1 MLTLLSMGI
10 AERKEREKESLR
22 QEILDAAREIFV
34 AEGYDALSMRKVA
47 ERIEY
52 SPTTIYLYFRDKS
65 ELLREVCEEAFMRLG
80 EAVGNAW
87 KGSGTP
93 LEALRR
99 GVHAYIEFG
108 LSHPHHYEVA
118 FISPNKII
126 RAKGEYRF
134 EGSAGQRSFD
144 MLGNAVRKCMDAG
157 ELRADDPAKVAQTI
171 WAHIHGVTS
180 LLIMHGGFPFVD
192 RGELIESVVE
202 TTIRGLRE

>member
-1 MLTLLSMGI
+1 MGV
-10 AERKEREKESLR
+10 AERKEREKENLR

-34 AEGYDALSMRKVA
+34 TQGYDALSMRKVA

-65 ELLREVCEEAFMRLG
+65 ELLREVVEEAFTRLG
-80 EAVGNAW
+80 ESIANAW
-87 KGSGTP
+87 SGAATP
-93 LEALRR
+93 LDALRR

-118 FISPNKII
+118 FITPNKIV
-126 RAKGEYRF
+126 RSDDYRF
-134 EGSAGQRSFD
+134 EGSAGQRAFD
-144 MLGNAVRKCMDAG
+144 MLGGAVRKCIEAG

-180 LLIMHGGFPFVD
+180 LLIMHGGFPFVE
-192 RGELIESVVE
+192 RRELVESVVE
-202 TTIRGLRE
+202 TTIRGLEP